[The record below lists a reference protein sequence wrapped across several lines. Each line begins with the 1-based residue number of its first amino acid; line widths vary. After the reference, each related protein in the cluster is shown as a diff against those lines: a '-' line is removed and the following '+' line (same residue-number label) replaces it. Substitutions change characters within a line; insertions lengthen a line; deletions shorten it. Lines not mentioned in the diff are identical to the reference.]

1 MLPENMCRTI
11 GRRRVNFSSPQRN
24 GQPQEAARPGL
35 LWPNTDEDGPMGGVD
50 ATINHQGLFQP

>member
-35 LWPNTDEDGPMGGVD
+35 LRVQSRGKTQMKTVLWEGST
-50 ATINHQGLFQP
+50 L